1 MLRMTTLRPLPYSKL
16 PPCAAASVFGRARAR
31 AGREKRPARASAH
44 GLPRPRLLALGV
56 CGFRADRR
64 ALQAGADTHAWPSRA
79 HLLIDG
85 HHRRL
90 PSRRRWGRCENRIIG
105 HDLQVAWRTAGGG
118 RRTQGGAEGGA
129 RQQRLLAASPEKL
142 LAGAALAHAI
152 ARARAR
158 ARARPRS
165 CAHAACP
172 APRNPAPR
180 PTAAISVLPHDFG
193 HFKTQRNHGRRQLS
207 TTQHGRADCRKGR
220 DYCDASEM
228 ARTNTACQPARCLE
242 EEAGAVAPA
251 AARRDGLV
259 RRRCAGRAAVTASA
273 AIVVVCCVLLL
284 RPRSGAAICPRTAS
298 CAMPPP
304 PCVSRRRLPPY
315 HLTRR
320 AVPCRPQS
328 TGGRRP
334 GCKGRRRR
342 GPEVKPR
349 SARPFATPRR
359 ADAGAQAR
367 LAVCFAHA
375 CASHTR
381 RRADGH
387 ACGRAR
393 RDPRAQR
400 D

>member
-1 MLRMTTLRPLPYSKL
+1 VHVSSVYSRRRQRSSLRAPHLHTQLR
-16 PPCAAASVFGRARAR
+16 V
-31 AGREKRPARASAH
+31 PARAPAR
-44 GLPRPRLLALGV
+44 GLG
-56 CGFRADRR
+56 
-64 ALQAGADTHAWPSRA
+64 RA
-79 HLLIDG
+79 HTL
-85 HHRRL
+85 
-90 PSRRRWGRCENRIIG
+90 
-105 HDLQVAWRTAGGG
+105 
-118 RRTQGGAEGGA
+118 
-129 RQQRLLAASPEKL
+129 
-142 LAGAALAHAI
+142 
-152 ARARAR
+152 
-158 ARARPRS
+158 
-165 CAHAACP
+165 
-172 APRNPAPR
+172 PAPR
-180 PTAAISVLPHDFG
+180 PATPRPAPPPPSRCSRTTSDTSKHRGITAADNSA
-193 HFKTQRNHGRRQLS
+193 QLS
-207 TTQHGRADCRKGR
+207 TAEPTAERAVTTVTHQ
-220 DYCDASEM
+220 M
-228 ARTNTACQPARCLE
+228 ANTAHQAARCLE

-342 GPEVKPR
+342 GSEVKPR